1 MEKSLT
7 KYKDPFGSKT
17 YCTKPFTNIFADGV
31 SRYRLC
37 ADAGITKEIDGMS
50 LEDINPLDFYYSPQM
65 DKVREKMVR
74 GEHITGCEGCYE
86 QESKTG
92 WSYRQD
98 HHRKI
103 ELYGLT
109 EFPSTPL
116 KPGYKTRQIGT
127 KCNLGCYMCRAYD
140 SSTRRMELS
149 QANLWDMWR
158 DLGIREYEKAKVRNI
173 GQKRHKELLKHL
185 KENENKIHM
194 FRMCGGE
201 PLLSD
206 RMWEMCDQVSDEYA
220 KEMLLFITTN
230 LTTLDY
236 KGHSVHNL
244 AKKFKNLQLEVSCDH
259 YGEKLKWIRYP
270 IDVDTFEENLY
281 RMKPYI
287 DCIMCTVSILNI
299 FDLKEIEDYYMDN
312 FGIKVNWYALY
323 SPSSLSIKN
332 LPNKDEIPYIPTDE
346 IKGELM
352 KECIPSELAKGYEY
366 IKSLEAHRGF
376 RYPSNR

>member
-1 MEKSLT
+1 M
-7 KYKDPFGSKT
+7 KYKNPHGSKT
-17 YCTKPFTNIFADGV
+17 YCTKAFTNVFTDGAN
-31 SRYRLC
+31 RYRLC
-37 ADAGITKEIDGMS
+37 ADAGITPEIKDMNIETT
-50 LEDINPLDFYYSPQM
+50 LPLDFYYSEGM
-65 DKVREKMVR
+65 DKVREKMVK
-74 GEHITGCEGCYE
+74 GEYIKGCEVCYE
-86 QESKTG
+86 QEAKTG

-98 HHRKI
+98 HMRKI
-103 ELYGLT
+103 EEGYGLT
-109 EFPSTPL
+109 EFPTKPL
-116 KPGYKTRQIGT
+116 KPGLKLRTIGT
-127 KCNLGCYMCRAYD
+127 KCNLGCFMCRAYD

-158 DLGIREYEKAKVRNI
+158 DLGIKEYEKDKVRNV
-173 GQKRHKELLKHL
+173 KYSRHQEILKHL
-185 KENENKIHM
+185 KENETGIHM

-201 PLLSD
+201 PLISD
-206 RMWEMCDQVSDEYA
+206 RMWEMCNQVSDEYA
-220 KEMLLFITTN
+220 KEMVLFITTN

-236 KGHSVHNL
+236 KGNTLHDL
-244 AKKFKNLQLEVSCDH
+244 AEKYKDLLLEVSCDH
-259 YGEKLKWIRYP
+259 FGDKLKWIRYP

-287 DCIMCTVSILNI
+287 DSIVCTVSILNA
-299 FDLKEIEDYYMDN
+299 FDMKEIEDYYMEN
-312 FGIKVNWYALY
+312 FGITVRWYALY

-352 KECIPSELAKGYEY
+352 KECVPSELAKGYEY